1 MTASA
6 SLPHQSLQYRPAI
19 DGLRTIA
26 VLSVVIFHFQR
37 DWLPGGF
44 VGVDIF
50 FVISGFLITR
60 ILAVEIVTGDF
71 SLGRFY
77 KRRIARIMPAFM
89 VVLVATA
96 IGALFIYTDR
106 DIASLG
112 ANIVAAAFSV
122 INVKLLL
129 QGDYFTLSALAQ
141 PLLHYWSLAVEEQ
154 YYLVFPLLLFG
165 FSRLTKGMLL
175 GTLALLIASLVG
187 CILLTPVN
195 NEAAFYLLPTRAWE
209 LLGGSLL
216 GVVAFERWQAPRPIS
231 TLISLAGIAAIALA
245 FAIIHEGPEF
255 PGIQAIL
262 PVIATML
269 LISQA
274 HVADN
279 PVNRTLSLKPCVWI
293 GKLSY
298 SIYLCHWPI
307 FSLVGYAMF
316 LADPTLTAL
325 VKIGILIVAA
335 ISLHYLVE
343 RPMRR
348 LINGWRGN
356 LAVFGATL
364 VVVALAALGGYQMR
378 QTWYPAADADRIASG
393 GLFIDHGGDRTVTL
407 IGDSHA
413 AMYARTLNRV
423 TSELGVNLRVLASP
437 SRNHLPGAQASLWPD
452 IQRAIEDYPPDVVIM
467 THKWSF
473 MLAPGS
479 PALCESLRFLVPRT
493 GQVILLTQPPYLPFS
508 APREVVSRDNQ
519 GPFLEPENI
528 HELRI
533 TGNRSVRAAVG
544 AGVAVVDVAPLFEG
558 EGRVIRALNADGAL
572 LYQDAH
578 HLSDAGTR
586 ILHDRFTQAIR
597 EALERS
603 PDAIA
608 PASPCLSSGD

>member
-6 SLPHQSLQYRPAI
+6 SLPDQSLQYRPAI

-96 IGALFIYTDR
+96 VGALFIYTDR
-106 DIASLG
+106 DVASLG

-165 FSRLTKGMLL
+165 FSRLPKGMLL
-175 GTLALLIASLVG
+175 GTLALLLASLVG
-187 CILLTPVN
+187 CILLTPVS

-216 GVVAFERWQAPRPIS
+216 GVVAFERWQATRLHS
-231 TLISLAGIAAIALA
+231 TLISLAGVAAIALS
-245 FAIIHEGPEF
+245 FIIIHEGPDF
-255 PGIQAIL
+255 PGTQAIL

-274 HVADN
+274 HVAEN
-279 PVNRTLSLKPCVWI
+279 PINRALSWSPCVWI

-316 LADPTLTAL
+316 LADPAQIAL
-325 VKIGILIVAA
+325 VKIGILIVACVA
-335 ISLHYLVE
+335 LHYLVE

-356 LAVFGATL
+356 LPVFGATL
-364 VVVALAALGGYQMR
+364 AVVLLAALGGYQMR
-378 QTWYPAADADRIASG
+378 QSWYPAADADSIASG

-413 AMYARTLNRV
+413 AMYARALARV

-452 IQRAIEDYPPDVVIM
+452 IRRAVEDFPSDVVIM

-479 PALCESLRFLVPRT
+479 TALCESLRYLVPRT
-493 GQVILLTQPPYLPFS
+493 GQVILLTQPPYLPF
-508 APREVVSRDNQ
+508 ALPREVMNRGNQ
-519 GPFLEPENI
+519 GPFLEPESI
-528 HELRI
+528 HQLRV
-533 TGNRSVRAAVG
+533 TGNRAVRATVG
-544 AGVAVVDVAPLFEG
+544 AGVAVIDVAPRFEG
-558 EGRVIRALNADGAL
+558 EARVIRTLNEDGAL

-586 ILHDRFTQAIR
+586 LLHDRFRQAIST
-597 EALERS
+597 ALDQS
-603 PDAIA
+603 PAA
-608 PASPCLSSGD
+608 VALTSPCMSSGD

>member
-6 SLPHQSLQYRPAI
+6 PLPRQSLQYRPAI

-60 ILAVEIVTGDF
+60 ILAVEIGNGDF
-71 SLGRFY
+71 SLARFY

-89 VVLVATA
+89 VVLVATGIA
-96 IGALFIYTDR
+96 ALFVYTDR

-129 QGDYFTLSALAQ
+129 QGDYFTLSALSQ

-165 FSRLTKGMLL
+165 FARVRGGMLF
-175 GTLALLIASLVG
+175 GTLVLLVGSLVG
-187 CILLTPVN
+187 CVLLTPVN
-195 NEAAFYLLPTRAWE
+195 HEAAFYLLPTRAWE

-216 GVVAFERWQAPRPIS
+216 GIVAFERWQPSRALS
-231 TLISLAGIAAIALA
+231 TLISLAGIALIAVS
-245 FAIIHEGPEF
+245 FIVIHEGPSF
-255 PGIQAIL
+255 PGTLAIL
-262 PVIATML
+262 PVVATML

-274 HVADN
+274 HTAAN
-279 PVNRTLSLKPCVWI
+279 PVNRVLSWSPCVWI

-316 LADPTLTAL
+316 LADPLLTGL
-325 VKIGILIVAA
+325 VKVGLLIVASVA
-335 ISLHYLVE
+335 LHYIVE

-348 LINGWRGN
+348 LINGWRRN
-356 LAVFGATL
+356 LVVFGATL
-364 VVVALAALGGYQMR
+364 ALMVAAALAGYQMR
-378 QTWYPAADADRIASG
+378 ETYYLAASNDHIADG
-393 GLFIDHGGDRTVTL
+393 GLFIDRGADRTVML

-413 AMYARTLNRV
+413 AMHARQLSRV
-423 TSELGVNLRVLASP
+423 TGELGLNLRILASP
-437 SRNHLPGAQASLWPD
+437 SRNHLPGADASLWPD
-452 IQRAIEDYPPDVVIM
+452 IRQAVEAFPPDIVVM

-479 PALCESLRFLVPRT
+479 PALCDSLRFLVPRT
-493 GQVILLTQPPYLPFS
+493 AEVILLTQPPYLPFS
-508 APREVVSRDNQ
+508 APREVVNRDNQ
-519 GPFLEPENI
+519 GPFTEAART
-528 HELRI
+528 HELRQ
-533 TGNRSVRAAVG
+533 TGNRAVRAA
-544 AGVAVVDVAPLFEG
+544 AGQGVSVIDVAPLFERPG
-558 EGRVIRALNADGAL
+558 GTIRALGDDGAL

-578 HLSDAGTR
+578 HLSNAGTALLR
-586 ILHDRFTQAIR
+586 DGFRTAIR
-597 EALERS
+597 AALARQAGDSRS
-603 PDAIA
+603 PSA
-608 PASPCLSSGD
+608 CLHSGD

>member
-1 MTASA
+1 M
-6 SLPHQSLQYRPAI
+6 
-19 DGLRTIA
+19 
-26 VLSVVIFHFQR
+26 LSVVIFHFQR

-60 ILAVEIVTGDF
+60 ILAVEITTGDF

-96 IGALFIYTDR
+96 VAALFIYSDR

-165 FSRLTKGMLL
+165 FARLRNGMLL
-175 GTLALLIASLVG
+175 GTLVLLLASLVG
-187 CILLTPVN
+187 CVLLTPVN

-216 GVVAFERWQAPRPIS
+216 GVVAFERWQLSRLLS
-231 TLISLAGIAAIALA
+231 TLISLAGIAAIAVSFL
-245 FAIIHEGPEF
+245 IIHEGPGF
-255 PGIQAIL
+255 PGTLAIL

-274 HVADN
+274 HVAAN
-279 PVNRTLSLKPCVWI
+279 PVNRILSLRSCVWI

-316 LADPTLTAL
+316 LAEPMQTAL
-325 VKIGILIVAA
+325 VKIGLLVVAA
-335 ISLHYLVE
+335 VSLHYLVE

-356 LAVFGATL
+356 LPVFGATL
-364 VVVALAALGGYQMR
+364 VLVVLAAFGGYQMR
-378 QTWYPAADADRIASG
+378 QSWYLAADNDRIADG
-393 GLFIDHGGDRTVTL
+393 GLFLDRGSDRTVTL

-413 AMYARTLNRV
+413 AMYAREIARV

-437 SRNHLPGAQASLWPD
+437 SRNHLPGAKASLWPD
-452 IQRAIEDYPPDVVIM
+452 IQQAVEKFPPDAVIM

-493 GQVILLTQPPYLPFS
+493 AGIILLTQPPYLPFA
-508 APREVVSRDNQ
+508 APREAIGKDSR
-519 GPFLEPENI
+519 GPFIEPESI
-528 HELRI
+528 HRQRD
-533 TGNRSVRAAVG
+533 TGNAAVRAAAG
-544 AGVAVVDVAPLFEG
+544 AGVAVVDVAPVFEREAG
-558 EGRVIRALNADGAL
+558 AIRLLGNDGAL

-578 HLSDAGTR
+578 HLSDSGTR
-586 ILHDRFTQAIR
+586 LLGDRFRAAIR
-597 EALERS
+597 EGLS
-603 PDAIA
+603 QTSDADT
-608 PASPCLSSGD
+608 PASPCLGSGD